1 MFYTFAEKNVA
12 EPRQTKSKLN
22 TLINDLLSG
31 EEKKIAAA
39 IKGFAVHGDASV
51 IEPLTRVWR
60 TGLSEENEAMMTE
73 LFSNMKDQAIVA
85 ALMEAFRN
93 PENQPI
99 QRKLVSMFWNSS
111 LDFSAYLP
119 DFILFAIEGDFL
131 DAFEAITLI
140 EQFEEEIPESAILES
155 QLLLKEYFGGSARN
169 EQKDVLLSDLA
180 ILLKRFEE
188 EADSDGIED
197 YFVED

>member
-1 MFYTFAEKNVA
+1 MA
-12 EPRQTKSKLN
+12 EPKQTKTKLSA
-22 TLINDLLSG
+22 LVNDLLSG
-31 EEKKIAAA
+31 DEKKIAAA

-51 IEPLTRVWR
+51 IGPLTRVWR
-60 TGLSEENEAMMTE
+60 NGLSEENEGLMTE
-73 LFSNMKDQAIVA
+73 LFSNMKDQAIVG
-85 ALMEAFRN
+85 ALVEAFRD
-93 PENQPI
+93 PENQSI

-131 DAFEAITLI
+131 DAFEAITLV
-140 EQFEEEIPESAILES
+140 EQFEEEIPESVILES
-155 QLLLKEYFGGSARN
+155 QLLLKEYFGGTSRD

-197 YFVED
+197 YLDN